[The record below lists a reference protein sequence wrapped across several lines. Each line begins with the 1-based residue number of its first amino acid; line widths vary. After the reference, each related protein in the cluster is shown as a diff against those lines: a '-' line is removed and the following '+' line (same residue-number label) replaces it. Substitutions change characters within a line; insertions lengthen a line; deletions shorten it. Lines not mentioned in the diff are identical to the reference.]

1 MNDLL
6 QVFIAHRDNGRMIT
20 PMIRTFHAILSKF
33 PVPAECTLQARLTY
47 GSAAGLPF
55 CDRPACSAVASSV
68 PVGSVQDSFVG
79 GLLSEIKLHIKSSSD
94 VPRLMASS
102 EALCALLCYSSVRN
116 LVWRS
121 LSVLLAHRF
130 PKVANTHC
138 ARPPLA
144 IPVRPRSVTCKL
156 TGDGVHADPAARR
169 RGYIQAG
176 VRQPSVCPR
185 YLSLCFCH
193 TGLGAC
199 CAVRESPDRSS
210 DGRLLRVQVII
221 GDIIDPVKSDA
232 VTSIL
237 MGTAW
242 HLDLEQIRPMR
253 NQSAPSA
260 NSGT

>member
-1 MNDLL
+1 
-6 QVFIAHRDNGRMIT
+6 
-20 PMIRTFHAILSKF
+20 MIRTFHAILSKF
-33 PVPAECTLQARLTY
+33 PVPAECTLQARLTP

-102 EALCALLCYSSVRN
+102 EVLCALLCYSSVRN

-130 PKVANTHC
+130 PKVAHTHC
-138 ARPPLA
+138 ARLPLA
-144 IPVRPRSVTCKL
+144 IPVRPRSGTCKL

-176 VRQPSVCPR
+176 GSQRPFAHVPQ
-185 YLSLCFCH
+185 LCFCH